1 MIKFLNKQSQKV
13 SAMILT
19 GAMIASG
26 DAFATNSTDLSSLTQ
41 KVGDQSSNIPQ
52 FINYACYITG
62 VGLVG
67 MGLFGFKKHVD
78 SGGQEKLP
86 PALVKTFVGGALV
99 ATPTMIDIA
108 TGTGGLDGGT
118 ATFDGIST
126 TGPFGAS

>member
-1 MIKFLNKQSQKV
+1 MIKLLNRQGQKL

-26 DAFATNSTDLSSLTQ
+26 DVSATTTDLKTLTSN
-41 KVGDQSSNIPQ
+41 VGEQSSNIPQ

-78 SGGQEKLP
+78 NPQEKLP
-86 PALVKTFVGGALV
+86 PALAKLFVGGALV
-99 ATPTMIDIA
+99 ATPAMIEVA
-108 TGTGGLDGGT
+108 TGTAGLGAGEAAFDSMST
-118 ATFDGIST
+118 AS
-126 TGPFGAS
+126 PFGG

>member
-1 MIKFLNKQSQKV
+1 MIKFLNRQSQKV

-26 DAFATNSTDLSSLTQ
+26 DAFASTDLKGLT
-41 KVGDQSSNIPQ
+41 KTVGDQSSNIPQ

-126 TGPFGAS
+126 TSPFGAS

>member
-1 MIKFLNKQSQKV
+1 MIKFLNRQSQKV

-26 DAFATNSTDLSSLTQ
+26 DAFASTDLKGLT
-41 KVGDQSSNIPQ
+41 KTVGDQSSNIPQ

-108 TGTGGLDGGT
+108 TGTGGLKGGT
-118 ATFDGIST
+118 AAFDGLAVTS
-126 TGPFGAS
+126 PFTP